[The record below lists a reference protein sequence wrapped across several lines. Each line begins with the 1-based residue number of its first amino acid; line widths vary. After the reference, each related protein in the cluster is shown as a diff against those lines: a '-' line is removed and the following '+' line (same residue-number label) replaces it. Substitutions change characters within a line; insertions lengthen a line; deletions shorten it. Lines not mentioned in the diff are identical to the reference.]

1 MININSLHIKN
12 NGKTLVD
19 IENLPIK
26 KATALVGQSGSGKSL
41 TLKAILDMLPSSL
54 QKSIEIDAPF
64 KLERGNTLSFIP
76 QNPFTA
82 LSPLT
87 KISKQFFAPEAKAK
101 ELFEML
107 DLEWRIF
114 NEYPPNLSGGQ
125 LQRVIFAIALA
136 NEPKLLLLDEPTTAL
151 DVKLRDEVV
160 EILKRLQQKLNF
172 YMLFVT
178 HEINLASKFCD
189 YMVVLKSGKVVEA
202 GNTEQIINSPK
213 EAYTKL
219 LIESNFANREFR
231 E

>member
-1 MININSLHIKN
+1 MINLNSLIIKSSD
-12 NGKTLVD
+12 KVLLD
-19 IENLPIK
+19 IDSLPIH

-41 TLKAILDMLPSSL
+41 TLKAILNMLPSTL
-54 QKSIEIDAPF
+54 VKSIKIDAPF
-64 KLERGNTLSFIP
+64 ELVNGDTLSFIP

-87 KISKQFFAPEAKAK
+87 KISKQFFASKEKAK
-101 ELFEML
+101 ELFDML
-107 DLEWRIF
+107 DLEWRLYDEF
-114 NEYPPNLSGGQ
+114 PPNLSGGQ

-160 EILKRLQQKLNF
+160 QILIKLQEKLNF

-189 YMVVLKSGKVVEA
+189 YMVVLNSGKVVEA
-202 GNTEQIINSPK
+202 GLVEDIIKKPK
-213 EAYTKL
+213 DAYTKL

-231 E
+231 V

>member
-1 MININSLHIKN
+1 MININSLLIKSDS
-12 NGKTLVD
+12 KTLVD
-19 IENLPIK
+19 IENLPISR
-26 KATALVGQSGSGKSL
+26 ATALVGQSGSGKSL
-41 TLKAILDMLPSSL
+41 TLKAILDMLPSNL
-54 QKSIEIDAPF
+54 EKSIKIDAPF
-64 KLERGNTLSFIP
+64 KLVKGSSVSFIP

-87 KISKQFFAPEAKAK
+87 KISKQFFTPEERVK

-107 DLEWRIF
+107 DLEWRLF

-151 DVKLRDEVV
+151 DVKLREEVV
-160 EILKRLQQKLNF
+160 DILKKLQEKLNF

-189 YMVVLKSGKVVEA
+189 YMVVLKNGKVVES
-202 GNTEQIINSPK
+202 GNVEQIIKTPK

-231 E
+231 V

>member
-1 MININSLHIKN
+1 MININSLLIKSDD
-12 NGKTLVD
+12 KILVD
-19 IENLPIK
+19 INSLPIRR
-26 KATALVGQSGSGKSL
+26 ATALVGQSGSGKSL
-41 TLKAILDMLPSSL
+41 TLKAILNMLPSNL
-54 QKSIEIDAPF
+54 QNSIDIDTSF
-64 KLERGNTLSFIP
+64 KLERGKSVSFIP

-87 KISKQFFAPEAKAK
+87 KISKQFFVAESKAK

-107 DLEWRIF
+107 DLEWRLF
-114 NEYPPNLSGGQ
+114 DEYPPNLSGGQ

-160 EILKRLQQKLNF
+160 EILKKLQQKLNF

-189 YMVVLKSGKVVEA
+189 YMVVLKSGKVVES
-202 GNTEQIINSPK
+202 GSVEQIINSPK

-231 E
+231 V

>member
-1 MININSLHIKN
+1 MININSLLIKN

-41 TLKAILDMLPSSL
+41 TLKAMLDMLPSNL
-54 QKSIEIDAPF
+54 QKIIEIDSPF

-87 KISKQFFAPEAKAK
+87 KISKQFFAPDAKAK

-202 GNTEQIINSPK
+202 GSVEQIIETPK

-231 E
+231 V

>member
-1 MININSLHIKN
+1 MININSLLIKN